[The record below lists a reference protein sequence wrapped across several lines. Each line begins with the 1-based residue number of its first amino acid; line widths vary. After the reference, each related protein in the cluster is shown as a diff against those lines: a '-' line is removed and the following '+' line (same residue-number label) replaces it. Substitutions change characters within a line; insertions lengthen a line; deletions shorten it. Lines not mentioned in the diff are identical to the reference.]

1 MDILQTIA
9 RRRSIRAFK
18 PNQISDEILTQVLKA
33 AQAAPSAGNRQAR
46 EIIVVK
52 DNAVKAALAE
62 AAFHQFFLQEAPVDL
77 VFCANPLKSQQRYG
91 ERGHDLYCI
100 LDTAASIQNVLLAAH
115 AFGLG
120 SCWVGAF
127 NEEAVR
133 EAVMLTEDVRPITLV
148 PLGYP
153 AEQPDPTERLSLEE
167 FVHAERYG
175 QPWRKML

>member
-1 MDILQTIA
+1 M
-9 RRRSIRAFK
+9 
-18 PNQISDEILTQVLKA
+18 A

-46 EIIVVK
+46 EIVIVR
-52 DNAVKAALAE
+52 DYAVKVALTE

-77 VFCANPLKSQQRYG
+77 VFCANPGKSQQRYG

-100 LDTAASIQNVLLAAH
+100 LDTAASIQNVLLAAQ

-133 EAVMLTEDVRPITLV
+133 EALELPEEVRPITLI
-148 PLGYP
+148 PIGYP
-153 AEQPDPTERLSLEE
+153 NEQPDPTTRLSLEE
-167 FVHAERYG
+167 FVHAEHYG

>member
-18 PNQISDEILTQVLKA
+18 PDQINDEILTQVLTA

-46 EIIVVK
+46 EIIIVRDK
-52 DNAVKAALAE
+52 AVKTALAK

-100 LDTAASIQNVLLAAH
+100 LDTAASAQNVLLAAY
-115 AFGLG
+115 ALGLG

-133 EAVMLTEDVRPITLV
+133 EAVGLPKDVRPITLI

-153 AEQPDPTERLSLEE
+153 AEQPEPTARLSLAE